1 MLKNNIYL
9 LLNHDFFFVFQKQ
22 GEGYGDGKVTKD
34 EFIDYYSAISASIDN
49 DAYFCLMMKSA
60 YKI

>member
-1 MLKNNIYL
+1 MLDLDSHIL
-9 LLNHDFFFVFQKQ
+9 QKQ

-60 YKI
+60 YKL